1 MTDVAPEL
9 LERIQKT
16 FGTFQ
21 AGDSKLWEMYWEI
34 RDGKANYETVNR
46 YAIRLGELLSDAL
59 RKEISVDTLPDGR
72 MYYNIAERVLGPLL
86 ENNHELV
93 ADAAEAAQN
102 AMNAAAGLGLKAV
115 RPALNQSR
123 VDGLIDKVSSYESF
137 EDAAWVLNEPVVNF
151 TQSVVDDAIREN
163 VAAQARAGLSPTVK
177 RIAESGCC
185 NWCSNLAGTYE
196 YPVDRDVYRRHER
209 CRCLVL
215 FDPKTGKV
223 QNAHTK
229 VQYANAQKAERDS
242 RIARAQELQKQKEQA
257 STAKREMLR
266 KLETGEYKLKIL
278 WEKSGSAVHH
288 RSIGYGNLSI
298 SRDEQQRLISS
309 LSGLGT
315 PRIGKNGRAQN
326 IEFVT
331 ADKPI
336 GTITEWFPE
345 KRVIETRRM
354 AIVHTRDGS
363 YIVPV
368 KPGRTS

>member
-9 LERIQKT
+9 LERIRKT

-34 RDGKANYETVNR
+34 RDGKANYETVNH

-59 RKEISVDTLPDGR
+59 RKEISADTLPDGR

-115 RPALNQSR
+115 RPTLNQSR
-123 VDGLIDKVSSYESF
+123 VDGLIDKVSSYENF
-137 EDAAWVLNEPVVNF
+137 EDAAWVLDEPVVNF

-185 NWCSNLAGTYE
+185 SWCSNLAGTYE

-278 WEKSGSAVHH
+278 REKSGSAVHH

-298 SRDEQQRLISS
+298 SRDEQQRLINS